1 MMMKEE
7 QFQCRKC
14 NVSTR
19 GHNRYL
25 HDGMCDDCFFE
36 VYFPEEA
43 RVVETDLEQIGQHCR
58 SKPVQRENSNFK
70 RFVLESEFDQERFA
84 KITKEIKS
92 KLSCP
97 NDGICCTMLND
108 LLTKE
113 NIDDFLESAAKCPI
127 VFNVLENAKEEFL
140 EEIYAFENPML

>member
-1 MMMKEE
+1 MAMKEE

-14 NVSTR
+14 NISIG
-19 GHNRYL
+19 GHNQYL
-25 HDGMCDDCFFE
+25 HDRMCDDCFFD
-36 VYFPEEA
+36 VYFLEEA
-43 RVVETDLEQIGQHCR
+43 QVVETDLERIGRHCR

-84 KITKEIKS
+84 KITKEIRN

-97 NDGICCTMLND
+97 ADGACCSLLNGQ
-108 LLTKE
+108 LTRDNVDIFIE
-113 NIDDFLESAAKCPI
+113 NAAKCPI

-140 EEIYAFENPML
+140 EEIFAFENPTL

>member
-1 MMMKEE
+1 MTLREE

-14 NVSTR
+14 NTSVG
-19 GHNRYL
+19 GHNQYL

-43 RVVETDLEQIGQHCR
+43 QIVETDLEQMGRHCR
-58 SKPVQRENSNFK
+58 SKPVQRENGNFK
-70 RFVLESEFDQERFA
+70 KFVLESEFDQERLA
-84 KITKEIKS
+84 KITKEIRD

-97 NDGICCTMLND
+97 NGEACCHVLND
-108 LLTKE
+108 KLTKD
-113 NIDDFLESAAKCPI
+113 NVDIFLENAAKCPI

-140 EEIYAFENPML
+140 EEIFAFENPTL